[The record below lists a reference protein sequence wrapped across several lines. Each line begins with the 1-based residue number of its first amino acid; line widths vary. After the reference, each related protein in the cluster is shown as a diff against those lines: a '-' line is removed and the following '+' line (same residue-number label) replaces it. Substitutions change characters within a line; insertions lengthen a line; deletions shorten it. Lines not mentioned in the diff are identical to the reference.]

1 MNVDTLTADAKNV
14 GRGLSKRREFIEQLR
29 QQPHLKVLSGPSKGE
44 ASFIGVSPFRVG
56 KGYNNQFILSDG
68 AVIGFHFTVD
78 KNAIGAFT
86 LTVVDPN
93 QAPVFVRRWGRYR
106 AISHLVLK
114 DGMVL
119 RLGKQGPRLKYRY
132 LGDSENLS
140 RASRFLGAGR
150 DSTELLP
157 ELQVKSRLDQFVTGP
172 RLSDAERHYIR
183 QASQYLSV
191 VSSYRQWLTFLLL
204 SIFLLSGLAVY
215 LRLGQTQAQSELVR
229 ARDQLKS
236 SWIKQESLANMP
248 NGTSAAKGTEEATEQ
263 DKSDLMLANDRTARG
278 IQSIISSFG
287 LVNQH
292 VPFAFVGLVKQEI
305 DKEKERL
312 LRDSDLEGFLERYRR
327 YHSRVEDVFRKEYQL
342 PAPMAYVAWIES
354 DYFIDAESEKS
365 ELGMWQ
371 FSVQDAIKYELITP
385 KGEDFRQD
393 FERST
398 RAAGRRISDLLA
410 QFGMENFM
418 VALAAYDCGP
428 DTVID
433 IYRKF
438 RLWPAAQRNF
448 PFMINLKG
456 DRGASALPEDT
467 IRYVPRFFA
476 VNLIGSDM
484 AFYLGK

>member
-29 QQPHLKVLSGPSKGE
+29 QMPHLRVLSGPSKGE
-44 ASFIGVSPFRVG
+44 ASFVNTALFRIG
-56 KGYNNQFILSDG
+56 KGYNNQFILSDA
-68 AVIGFHFTVD
+68 AVIGYHLTVE
-78 KNAIGAFT
+78 KNAIGAFM
-86 LTVVDPN
+86 LTVVDPIT
-93 QAPVFVRRWGRYR
+93 APVFVRRWGRYR
-106 AISHLVLK
+106 AISHLALK

-132 LGDSENLS
+132 LGDTENLS
-140 RASRFLGAGR
+140 RVSKFLGSGR
-150 DSTELLP
+150 DATELLP
-157 ELQVKSRLDQFVTGP
+157 ETQVKSRLDQFVTGP

-191 VSSYRQWLTFLLL
+191 VSSYRQWLLFLTL
-204 SIFLLSGLAVY
+204 SIFLLSGLAIY
-215 LRLGQTQAQSELVR
+215 LKMSQTQATSELTR
-229 ARDQLKS
+229 AREQLKN
-236 SWIKQESLANMP
+236 SWIKQDAQAEAAAAP
-248 NGTSAAKGTEEATEQ
+248 KTAEGTAEQ

-287 LVNQH
+287 LENQH
-292 VPFAFVGLVKQEI
+292 VPFPFVGLVKAEI

-327 YHSRVEDVFRKEYQL
+327 YHARVEDIFRKEYQL
-342 PAPMAYVAWIES
+342 PAPVSYVAWIES

-371 FSVQDAIKYELITP
+371 FTVQDAVKYELITP

-398 RAAGRRISDLLA
+398 RAAGHRLSDLLA

-428 DTVID
+428 ETVLD

-448 PFMINLKG
+448 PFIIGLKG

-476 VNLIGSDM
+476 ANLIGSDM
-484 AFYLGK
+484 SFYLGK